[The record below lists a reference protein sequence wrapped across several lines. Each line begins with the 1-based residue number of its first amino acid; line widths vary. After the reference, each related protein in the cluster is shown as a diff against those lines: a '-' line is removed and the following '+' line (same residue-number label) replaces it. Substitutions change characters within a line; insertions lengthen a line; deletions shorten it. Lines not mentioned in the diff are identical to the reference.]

1 MPHGLKTSSTTT
13 CRSER
18 RPRWPS
24 CKGKKPHDQASADQ
38 VQEAVTL
45 RSVAAFP
52 FWSIFVDEFRASLR
66 LFWRPHA
73 CALRP
78 CQSRADL
85 IRQQFGANVGIGSCV
100 PPQPNMHVLSV
111 TCAAPLG
118 ALSAFAQLHQRHINT
133 ATEKSHQ
140 HAVTGI
146 GRLEAGLTH
155 PNGPLLTLKSAQADR
170 CLRAQACKCQ
180 THPAAMPRWEVLE
193 IVRRAMAV
201 HAVFP
206 AFGSGYLHPHSASSG
221 RGSRMG

>member
-1 MPHGLKTSSTTT
+1 MPHGLKTSSTAT

-66 LFWRPHA
+66 LFWRQHA

-100 PPQPNMHVLSV
+100 PPQPSQK
-111 TCAAPLG
+111 TPRCQKPGAFFIARRQAPARAG
-118 ALSAFAQLHQRHINT
+118 RGGTVHDPRVAPASARRA
-133 ATEKSHQ
+133 E
-140 HAVTGI
+140 I
-146 GRLEAGLTH
+146 GRFVVLRRRTSSAIIGAAGIA
-155 PNGPLLTLKSAQADR
+155 SAVGVATIRGVRATDR
-170 CLRAQACKCQ
+170 TRACPP
-180 THPAAMPRWEVLE
+180 PA
-193 IVRRAMAV
+193 RRRRPQPPTPGGWASCS
-201 HAVFP
+201 P
-206 AFGSGYLHPHSASSG
+206 ARAT
-221 RGSRMG
+221 

>member
-1 MPHGLKTSSTTT
+1 MPHGLKTSSTVT

-66 LFWRPHA
+66 LFWRQQA

-78 CQSRADL
+78 CQSRAEL

-100 PPQPNMHVLSV
+100 PPQPIQQSKTKQINHTQSHPSRTSTRTE
-111 TCAAPLG
+111 TCKFAHSSRFSKSS
-118 ALSAFAQLHQRHINT
+118 SA
-133 ATEKSHQ
+133 
-140 HAVTGI
+140 
-146 GRLEAGLTH
+146 
-155 PNGPLLTLKSAQADR
+155 
-170 CLRAQACKCQ
+170 
-180 THPAAMPRWEVLE
+180 
-193 IVRRAMAV
+193 
-201 HAVFP
+201 
-206 AFGSGYLHPHSASSG
+206 
-221 RGSRMG
+221 

>member
-1 MPHGLKTSSTTT
+1 MPHGLKTSSTAT

-66 LFWRPHA
+66 LFWRQHA

-100 PPQPNMHVLSV
+100 PPQPEYPIVSKTSKPSITLGFRDSKFLSTPGQRFASPPSRGQTIVAIGV
-111 TCAAPLG
+111 TAPAHNACCG
-118 ALSAFAQLHQRHINT
+118 RHHRLSAAARGP
-133 ATEKSHQ
+133 
-140 HAVTGI
+140 AVPRCHGSPCPVSTWQSPP
-146 GRLEAGLTH
+146 T
-155 PNGPLLTLKSAQADR
+155 SMMSS
-170 CLRAQACKCQ
+170 CLR
-180 THPAAMPRWEVLE
+180 T
-193 IVRRAMAV
+193 RREG
-201 HAVFP
+201 
-206 AFGSGYLHPHSASSG
+206 GSVP
-221 RGSRMG
+221 